1 MASSKKILIID
12 DEPDIIS
19 YLSTF
24 LEDEGFEVT
33 TAQDGRKGLA
43 VARDQMPDLITLDIT
58 MPGMSGIEVLTALR
72 RDPKLQAIPVIVITG
87 VAKFQNATSFRDVRP
102 PEVFM
107 AKPMNLELLLTHIQ
121 YLINNNP

>member
-1 MASSKKILIID
+1 MINSGKILVID

-19 YLSTF
+19 YLATF

-33 TAQDGRKGLA
+33 SAQDGPRGLTK
-43 VARDQMPDLITLDIT
+43 AREEIPDLITLDIT

-72 RDPKLQAIPVIVITG
+72 RDPKLEAIPVIVITG
-87 VAKFQNATSFRDVRP
+87 VAKFQNATHFREVRP

-107 AKPMNLELLLTHIQ
+107 SKPMNLELLLTHIQ
-121 YLINNNP
+121 KLLKEKA